1 MLTCLLALMIT
12 CSYVIMLWCSHASM
26 LTCFNDHMLPCLHAL
41 MITRPLA
48 FIPSC
53 LTLGHFADYLLL
65 CSNAMMIACSYA
77 LIFTCLISTHM
88 CTQFDDE
95 MSIGLKAKCIDNCAW
110 MQRKFGELRCVLRYL
125 YTQKSNAFMLS

>member
-1 MLTCLLALMIT
+1 
-12 CSYVIMLWCSHASM
+12 M

-48 FIPSC
+48 FIPSR
-53 LTLGHFADYLLL
+53 LTLGHFPDYLLL
-65 CSNAMMIACSYA
+65 CSNAMMIACSHA

-95 MSIGLKAKCIDNCAW
+95 MSIGLKAKCIDNCA
-110 MQRKFGELRCVLRYL
+110 
-125 YTQKSNAFMLS
+125 